1 MKQLT
6 LFFLLI
12 VCIQTTAFS
21 RQKITLQVEKRPIT
35 EILKEIEKQWECTF
49 SFNPV
54 LVKDMPL
61 VSINVKE
68 QPLEKVLEKLFAK
81 TDILFIIQDTYI
93 ILKKRQKNITISG
106 YIYDKQSHE
115 TLISANIFDIVSQQ
129 GAASNNFGFYSLSVP
144 PGTVKLRPSY
154 VGYTSDEVSVTANS
168 DTVIHFFLKPSPL
181 LQEIVVEGKRN
192 DITHQAE
199 IGKISLNSATI
210 RSIPSFMGEND
221 VIKALQQMPGVSAGT
236 EGVAGMYVRG
246 GNADENLYLVD
257 GNPLYHIN
265 HLVGLFSTFNPEAV
279 KTMDF
284 YKGSFPARYG
294 GRLSSVVDVRMNDGN
309 MKNFNGSISVGL
321 ISSRATFEGPIVKDK
336 TSFTISLRRTYLDL
350 ITRPLMYFANK
361 KEKKENPET
370 YETVDVGYYFYD
382 FNAKITHRFS
392 DKSRL
397 FLSLYDGKD
406 KLFMHHYN
414 KRYSEYNLDHYDDP
428 AKSTFKTHLEKTEE
442 DVNFDMGWGTRMAS
456 LNWTYAISN
465 TLFSNATLVYS
476 RYASDIALKTD
487 MRRNL
492 TIREKESDMQLLT
505 NTKVLS
511 KTTYG
516 SGIEDIGYRV
526 EFDYMPVNNHFIRFG
541 SSLLHHTF
549 RPEESRIL
557 LSQEN
562 NSDKRKDTVNFANE
576 RVKVK
581 ELSLYAEDEIDF
593 GKRLKI
599 NAGVH
604 FSGFFVQGKSYIS
617 AQPRLSARYLLSD
630 NWSLKAS
637 YGKMNQYVHLL
648 QSSYIS
654 LPNDLWVPITKNIK
668 PMVSH
673 QISTGIFGR
682 YGGFDVSL
690 ETYYKISHNQVEY
703 KDGARIFSGN
713 LNWEDR
719 VAQGNGKAYGVE
731 IMARKS
737 VGKTSGW
744 IGYTL
749 AWAERQFPNGE
760 INRGEVY
767 PAKYDNRH
775 KINIVSTHTFNKKFD
790 LNLSWTYATGNWSTL
805 PMGKYL
811 DFNEDE
817 KNYYQQ
823 RNNFKM
829 PPYHAL
835 SVSFNYYRHKKNGRL
850 GIWNLSVYNAYLHQ
864 NSFLVLPKEEDIY
877 KDGDVGKGYV
887 ERKSVFKSICLF
899 PIIPSI
905 SYTYKF

>member
-12 VCIQTTAFS
+12 GCIQTTAFS

-61 VSINVKE
+61 VSISVKE

-106 YIYDKQSHE
+106 YIYDKESHE

-144 PGTVKLRPSY
+144 PGAIKLRPSY
-154 VGYTSDEVSVTANS
+154 VGYNSDEVSVTANS

-236 EGVAGMYVRG
+236 EGIAGMYVRG

-350 ITRPLMYFANK
+350 LTRPLMYFTNK

-370 YETVDVGYYFYD
+370 YETIDAGYYFYD

-406 KLFMHHYN
+406 KL
-414 KRYSEYNLDHYDDP
+414 SC
-428 AKSTFKTHLEKTEE
+428 
-442 DVNFDMGWGTRMAS
+442 
-456 LNWTYAISN
+456 I
-465 TLFSNATLVYS
+465 
-476 RYASDIALKTD
+476 I
-487 MRRNL
+487 
-492 TIREKESDMQLLT
+492 I
-505 NTKVLS
+505 
-511 KTTYG
+511 
-516 SGIEDIGYRV
+516 I
-526 EFDYMPVNNHFIRFG
+526 DY
-541 SSLLHHTF
+541 T
-549 RPEESRIL
+549 
-557 LSQEN
+557 
-562 NSDKRKDTVNFANE
+562 AN
-576 RVKVK
+576 
-581 ELSLYAEDEIDF
+581 
-593 GKRLKI
+593 
-599 NAGVH
+599 
-604 FSGFFVQGKSYIS
+604 
-617 AQPRLSARYLLSD
+617 
-630 NWSLKAS
+630 
-637 YGKMNQYVHLL
+637 
-648 QSSYIS
+648 
-654 LPNDLWVPITKNIK
+654 
-668 PMVSH
+668 
-673 QISTGIFGR
+673 
-682 YGGFDVSL
+682 
-690 ETYYKISHNQVEY
+690 
-703 KDGARIFSGN
+703 
-713 LNWEDR
+713 
-719 VAQGNGKAYGVE
+719 
-731 IMARKS
+731 
-737 VGKTSGW
+737 
-744 IGYTL
+744 
-749 AWAERQFPNGE
+749 
-760 INRGEVY
+760 
-767 PAKYDNRH
+767 
-775 KINIVSTHTFNKKFD
+775 
-790 LNLSWTYATGNWSTL
+790 
-805 PMGKYL
+805 
-811 DFNEDE
+811 
-817 KNYYQQ
+817 
-823 RNNFKM
+823 
-829 PPYHAL
+829 
-835 SVSFNYYRHKKNGRL
+835 
-850 GIWNLSVYNAYLHQ
+850 
-864 NSFLVLPKEEDIY
+864 
-877 KDGDVGKGYV
+877 
-887 ERKSVFKSICLF
+887 
-899 PIIPSI
+899 II
-905 SYTYKF
+905 